1 MKKKV
6 ETSKKIAWLSGICF
20 VVVLIYSMVI
30 FAYGIFSCKTYGE
43 YPTYNY
49 TVTDYTM
56 LITLITVTGATFGT
70 TTAFYYSKS
79 KYENVNKIQRSFLK
93 SKYLIL
99 KEINALDESRI
110 QSELENELSKIEY
123 DADNEKSLANQ
134 EITYNG

>member
-1 MKKKV
+1 M
-6 ETSKKIAWLSGICF
+6 
-20 VVVLIYSMVI
+20 VVLIYSMVI

-43 YPTYNY
+43 YSAYNY
-49 TVTDYTM
+49 TATDYTM

-70 TTAFYYSKS
+70 TTAFYYNKS

-99 KEINALDESRI
+99 KEINALDECRI
-110 QSELENELSKIEY
+110 QSELENELAKIEY
-123 DADNEKSLANQ
+123 DADNEKSSANQ